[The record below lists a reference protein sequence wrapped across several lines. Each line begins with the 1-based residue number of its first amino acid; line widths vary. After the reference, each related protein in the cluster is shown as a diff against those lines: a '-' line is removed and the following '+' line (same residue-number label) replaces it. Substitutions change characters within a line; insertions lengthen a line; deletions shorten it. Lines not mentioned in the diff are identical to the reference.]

1 MKSNK
6 LKSDGTY
13 THMHNKNSTFN
24 QIATRTQTMTKKAHN
39 SQQQGTANPNMYR
52 YCIAGSLL
60 RSQHNKILWAST
72 LHGVVVVIVFI
83 FVTVKV
89 YSLNNRPTD
98 SIDTSQNT
106 QISFVLNIY
115 VLNLLDFCYFA
126 IFFFGFCLLLVFM
139 CLNFFFTF
147 SHPFTACCTVL
158 YCTVCAMLLWHLG

>member
-1 MKSNK
+1 ME
-6 LKSDGTY
+6 SDGTY